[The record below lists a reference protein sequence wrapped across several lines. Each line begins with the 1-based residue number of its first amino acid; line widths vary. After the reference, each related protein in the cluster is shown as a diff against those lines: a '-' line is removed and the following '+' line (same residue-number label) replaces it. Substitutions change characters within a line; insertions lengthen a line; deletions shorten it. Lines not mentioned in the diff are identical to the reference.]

1 MPKYKTRKIRAAIK
15 RRNAAVK
22 VVPRDKRMLMRS
34 ARKGTAKDYDKL
46 RELAGAKV
54 QDAPNWVDPGTLE
67 KLSKT
72 GHRGLQELIKNQT
85 PERPSDEQPQYFG
98 GKLVHKVTDALS
110 WLISTLTPGGKK
122 NPMSW
127 MTALPQYALKPFRGE
142 MQTEVDEQYARLIS
156 GGYRLPGTRP
166 DELMGWNRVPKYDS
180 NYVSVWDNPD
190 GHRFV
195 SVRGT
200 KPHKNDVSTDLIH
213 DAHIAVR
220 GTTSDVV
227 GPELQHILDDTEP
240 NKIVD
245 VGGHS
250 LGTVLI
256 LQAYAKNK
264 DLQARVHLTRLYNP
278 AYNPSLLAHSAM
290 PSVAKDFEQDPRVRY
305 LINVGDVVS
314 MGGFGGEG
322 PKNVVYR
329 TPIGNTIHWNET
341 GGGLDPLHLH
351 LLRQWQGPY
360 WDGLPD
366 YKPEPTPEDTA
377 LPQSRLDEMQKPW
390 RPEPQLYS
398 GRSGLDAYNTNELDN
413 RAMEQTDVV
422 DFGTDENFLDDLRQR
437 LGNF

>member
-22 VVPRDKRMLMRS
+22 VVPRDKRMLMRW

-46 RELAGAKV
+46 RELAGSKV
-54 QDAPNWVDPGTLE
+54 QDAPNWVDAPTLE

-98 GKLVHKVTDALS
+98 GKIVHKVTDALS
-110 WLISTLTPGGKK
+110 WLISTLGGGKRG
-122 NPMSW
+122 PAW
-127 MTALPQYALKPFRGE
+127 LTGLPQYALKPFRGE
-142 MQTEVDEQYARLIS
+142 QQTEVDEQYARLIS
-156 GGYRLPGTRP
+156 GGYRVQGTRP
-166 DELMGWNRVPKYDS
+166 DALMGWKRVPKWDS

-200 KPHKNDVSTDLIH
+200 KPHKNDLTTDLVH
-213 DAHIAVR
+213 DASIAAR

-227 GPELQHILDDTEP
+227 GPQLQRILDDTEP
-240 NKIVD
+240 SRIVD

-256 LQAYAKNK
+256 LQAYQNNK
-264 DLQARVHLTRLYNP
+264 DLQSRIHTTRLYNP
-278 AYNPSLLAHSAM
+278 AYNPQLLLSHHM
-290 PSVAKDFEQDPRVRY
+290 PSVAKEYEQDPRVRY
-305 LINVGDVVS
+305 LINLGDVVS
-314 MGGFGGEG
+314 MGGWGGEG

-329 TPIGNTIHWNET
+329 TPIGNTIHWSET

-351 LLRQWQGPY
+351 QLRQWQGPY

-366 YKPEPTPEDTA
+366 YEPELSPEDTA

-398 GRSGLDAYNTNELDN
+398 GGSGLDVYNTNELAPGN
-413 RAMEQTDVV
+413 MEETGLV
-422 DFGTDENFLDDLRQR
+422 DFGDDEDFLDDLRQR

>member
-1 MPKYKTRKIRAAIK
+1 MPKYKTRKIRAAMK

-22 VVPRDKRMLMRS
+22 TVPRDKRMLMRW
-34 ARKGTAKDYDKL
+34 ARKGTAKDYEKL
-46 RELAGAKV
+46 RELAGSKI
-54 QDAPNWVDPGTLE
+54 QEAPRWVDPTTLE

-72 GHRGLQELIKNQT
+72 DHRGLQELIKNQK
-85 PERPSDEQPQYFG
+85 PERPSDEQPSYVG
-98 GKLVHKVTDALS
+98 GGVVHKVTDALS
-110 WLISTLTPGGKK
+110 WIISHITPGGKK

-127 MTALPQYALKPFRGE
+127 MTALPQMALKPFRGE
-142 MQTEVDEQYARLIS
+142 HQTEIDEQYARLLS
-156 GGYRLPGTRP
+156 GGYRLQGTRP

-190 GHRFV
+190 GHRFI

-200 KPHKNDVSTDLIH
+200 KPHAQDLMHDV
-213 DAHIAVR
+213 HIAVR
-220 GTTSDVV
+220 GTTSDAV

-245 VGGHS
+245 VAGHS

-256 LQAYAKNK
+256 LQAYQNNK
-264 DLQARVHLTRLYNP
+264 DLQSRVHMTRLYNP
-278 AYNPSLLAHSAM
+278 AYNPSLLAHNSM
-290 PSVAKDFEQDPRVRY
+290 PSVAKDFEQDQRVRY
-305 LINVGDVVS
+305 LINLGDIVS
-314 MGGFGGEG
+314 LGGWGGEG

-329 TPIGNTIHWNET
+329 TPIGNTIAWNET

-351 LLRQWQGPY
+351 GLRQWQGPY

-366 YKPEPTPEDTA
+366 YVPEPTPEDTA

-390 RPEPQLYS
+390 RPVPVPYS
-398 GRSGLDAYNTNELDN
+398 GPSGLDMYNTNDKLDSGN
-413 RAMEQTDVV
+413 LEQTDVV
-422 DFGTDENFLDDLRQR
+422 DFGTDEEFLDDLRQR